1 MISPTR
7 PKNEKQ
13 RQAAVNKYKILDT
26 LPEESFDNITS
37 LMTFICKTPISLIT
51 LLDKDRNFLK
61 SHCGVPFNES
71 PRELSFCGHAINSD
85 DDIMVVRDARQDERF
100 HDNPLVTDFKAIF
113 YAGVPLI
120 DPQGYK
126 LGTLCVYDHEP
137 RDLSVEQ
144 IAALKAMAQQVVLL
158 FEQRYQNMQ
167 LKQLQRSLKSRYK
180 ELRQFAGIV
189 SHDLKSPLANIESL
203 TELIEASAKDQLD
216 DESLELFE
224 LLKQSSFSLRQYI
237 DGLLI
242 YYKSD
247 VLSKEQKDDVLF
259 SHVVESV
266 RGIVRVN
273 PNVELFMPKND
284 IRLHINK
291 GALLQVLM
299 NLITNAIKYNDK
311 EAIKI
316 TLGITEDAEYYHFSI
331 KDNGLGILPKD
342 QDKIFE
348 LFAVTGDR
356 DKGGMLGSGIGLA
369 TVKKI
374 VELQGGS
381 ISVDSER
388 GIGSTFHFSMA
399 KL

>member
-1 MISPTR
+1 
-7 PKNEKQ
+7 
-13 RQAAVNKYKILDT
+13 
-26 LPEESFDNITS
+26 
-37 LMTFICKTPISLIT
+37 
-51 LLDKDRNFLK
+51 
-61 SHCGVPFNES
+61 
-71 PRELSFCGHAINSD
+71 
-85 DDIMVVRDARQDERF
+85 
-100 HDNPLVTDFKAIF
+100 
-113 YAGVPLI
+113 
-120 DPQGYK
+120 
-126 LGTLCVYDHEP
+126 
-137 RDLSVEQ
+137 
-144 IAALKAMAQQVVLL
+144 
-158 FEQRYQNMQ
+158 
-167 LKQLQRSLKSRYK
+167 
-180 ELRQFAGIV
+180 
-189 SHDLKSPLANIESL
+189 
-203 TELIEASAKDQLD
+203 
-216 DESLELFE
+216 
-224 LLKQSSFSLRQYI
+224 
-237 DGLLI
+237 
-242 YYKSD
+242 
-247 VLSKEQKDDVLF
+247 
-259 SHVVESV
+259 
-266 RGIVRVN
+266 
-273 PNVELFMPKND
+273 FMPKND